1 MSDSESFVVINGHKV
16 PSEYADLFI
25 SGRTGKPI
33 PDEQWDEQLRRIRVH
48 QPDFSV
54 PKVGA

>member
-25 SGRTGKPI
+25 SGRTG
-33 PDEQWDEQLRRIRVH
+33 EQLRRIRVH